1 MQLSLARMQ
10 LNLAR
15 SLSVLIG
22 LGLLACEPK
31 VPVDD
36 TARPADKAAAIETA
50 QAQLVA
56 YKKNED
62 GTYKLPVDRAI
73 ELVAAE
79 GVKPPVAVQKAG
91 PSEDAIAAAKA
102 KLAEWAA
109 SPLPPFEADAA
120 LVAQGQ
126 ALFTAKTCSACHKTT
141 ADKLVGPGLAGYYGS
156 GRLTTK
162 GEAVRG
168 DKAYFAESVKSP
180 NAKVVEGFP
189 PAMPP
194 MPLTDEEVEA
204 LFHYVATLK

>member
-1 MQLSLARMQ
+1 MQ

-15 SLSVLIG
+15 SLSILLG
-22 LGLLACEPK
+22 LGLLACEPS
-31 VPVDD
+31 VPVDE

-62 GTYKLPVDRAI
+62 GTYKVPIDQAI
-73 ELVAAE
+73 ELVAKE
-79 GVKPPVAVQKAG
+79 GVKPPVAVKKAG
-91 PSEDAIAAAKA
+91 PSAGAVAAAKA

-109 SPLPPFEADAA
+109 SPLPPFAADAA
-120 LVAQGQ
+120 LVEKGKG
-126 ALFTAKTCSACHKTT
+126 LFTTKTCSACHKTT
-141 ADKLVGPGLAGYYGS
+141 GDKLVGPGLGGYYGG

-168 DKAYFAESVKSP
+168 DKAYFVESVKSP